1 MTNNEIADKIAL
13 QLLSD
18 EPAAMLLGLEL
29 LTQQEQWLHYWE
41 YYLRKLYERAW
52 DIIYYETEDDHG
64 IDWTAFY
71 SFSYIKQDGLRIG
84 CFEVTPTTRE
94 CADDRNGYT
103 ELSDN
108 YFFSFYLGKCTM
120 RLYIF
125 GNHYEQTKV
134 EDDQSNLHDFQY
146 RLAADPWEQAYV
158 VLDGT
163 LYHENSSIH
172 KLMINRLKIE
182 LKKKIHDKP

>member
-1 MTNNEIADKIAL
+1 MTNKEIADKIAL

-29 LTQQEQWLHYWE
+29 LTQQEQWPDYWI

-52 DIIYYETEDDHG
+52 DILYYETEDDHG

-71 SFSYIKQDGLRIG
+71 KLFSYNKDDSLHIG
-84 CFEVTPTTRE
+84 CFEVLPTVRE
-94 CADDRNGYT
+94 CTGNYT

-134 EDDQSNLHDFQY
+134 DDDHPNLHDFQY
-146 RLAADPWEQAYV
+146 RLGDDPWEQAYV

-163 LYHENSSIH
+163 LYYEYPSTH

-182 LKKKIHDKP
+182 LKKKIHDNP